1 MIPLPALVFAFF
13 PNSVRADPPTPG
25 LNAVGYTINQVPP
38 TKSDTV
44 YPTCGREVENN
55 INRNFN
61 GEPFQ
66 QCPNDNFMVH
76 YTGSITIPANE
87 TIAFQVAA
95 DDGGTVKIGET
106 EFGTWNLQ
114 GCSWSQQTTV
124 PFPAGTYALDGW
136 FFEHGGNACYML
148 TWNINGQGWQ
158 IVPDSAFTTS
168 STPTTTSTTV
178 PSTTTTATSTT
189 TSSSSTTTTSTT
201 TTSTTTTTVYIPTE
215 SEQRET
221 AIIAEQ
227 KFSDYC
233 ASIGNLHPNCPQPP
247 TTVEPP
253 PTTSTSVPERSSVET
268 TVPPQTAPETTTT
281 SRLEPSTTLP
291 AQTIQRTTTT
301 ESARQTTTT
310 QPSTP
315 PTSVLSSTLPSVST
329 TVLPVTTIASDD
341 RLSAQPTLP
350 KLSEEAVRAVNVQQ
364 NTETISA
371 VIDIVAETIS
381 DPAQLETLTPQQIE
395 EVFEELVVEDLTEDQ
410 AEELVAVLTEAP
422 TKVKKAFEN
431 KVNVF
436 SGLFN
441 SYKMA
446 GQTIPVEERRT
457 LLAVSNTL
465 VAVGA
470 SLRRRDK

>member
-1 MIPLPALVFAFF
+1 VKRNLSRWLIPLPALVFAFF

-25 LNAVGYTINQVPP
+25 LNAVGYTINQIPP

-44 YPTCGREVENN
+44 YQTCGREVENN

-76 YTGSITIPANE
+76 YTGSITVPTNE

-106 EFGTWNLQ
+106 EFGTWNLK
-114 GCSWSQQTTV
+114 GCSWSEQTTAL
-124 PFPAGTYALDGW
+124 FPAGTYALDGW
-136 FFEHGGNACYML
+136 FFEYGGNTCYML
-148 TWNINGQGWQ
+148 AWNINGQGWQ
-158 IVPDSAFTTS
+158 IVPDSAFTTQ
-168 STPTTTSTTV
+168 PIATTTSTTV

-189 TSSSSTTTTSTT
+189 TSSSSTTTT
-201 TTSTTTTTVYIPTE
+201 TVYIPTE
-215 SEQRET
+215 SEQREIN
-221 AIIAEQ
+221 AIAEV
-227 KFSDYC
+227 KFGDYC
-233 ASIGNLHPNCPQPP
+233 ASIGNAHPNCPQPA

-268 TVPPQTAPETTTT
+268 TLPPQTAPETTTT
-281 SRLEPSTTLP
+281 SRPEPSTTLP

-310 QPSTP
+310 QPSIP

-329 TVLPVTTIASDD
+329 TVLPVSTIASDD

-350 KLSEEAVRAVNVQQ
+350 KPTEEAVRAVNVQQ
-364 NTETISA
+364 NIETISA

-381 DPAQLETLTPQQIE
+381 DPAQLDTLTPQQIE

-410 AEELVAVLTEAP
+410 AAQLVAVLTEAP